1 MTRRYDDEIALTLL
15 RKLDDQTMSFT
26 TWLILSRVTR
36 QTFNEYRKMLLTK
49 KLVKYDPV
57 LRMYH
62 LTDKGSTKIQE
73 AEDNE

>member
-1 MTRRYDDEIALTLL
+1 MTRRYDPEIALTLL
-15 RKLDDQTMSFT
+15 RKLNDQTMSFT

-73 AEDNE
+73 AEEA

>member
-1 MTRRYDDEIALTLL
+1 MTRRYDPEIALTLL
-15 RKLDDQTMSFT
+15 RKLSDQTMSFT

-36 QTFNEYRKMLLTK
+36 QTFNEYRKMLLTE

-62 LTDKGSTKIQE
+62 LTDKGSTKSQE
-73 AEDNE
+73 GEEA